1 MLIYNQKEERA
12 KAQQKER
19 EDKKMM
25 KTMVKWGSK
34 DEYGDAYE
42 ENACLV
48 WFETPEEA
56 ESWKKE
62 KRESLGGYF
71 KHWETKQADYE
82 KYLEMI
88 ELKKRI
94 EELEKLF

>member
-1 MLIYNQKEERA
+1 
-12 KAQQKER
+12 
-19 EDKKMM
+19 M
-25 KTMVKWGSK
+25 KVMVKWGSK

-42 ENACLV
+42 NEANLA
-48 WFETPEEA
+48 WFETFEEA
-56 ESWKKE
+56 ENWKAK

-71 KHWETKQADYE
+71 KHWKTKQADYE